1 MTSTTLHKCDICFLT
16 KEYNND
22 NFYVLSCC
30 KNNFICK
37 LCFEAMLCDC
47 CPFCREIINQKT
59 KMLSKQTR
67 PRSSS
72 FTSSSIEP
80 ISYLDQHID
89 LESLDDNTTYYSR
102 LYRRQQINMQ
112 RLRASEANRIK
123 NRHDRLQRIT
133 RHRSEKKKEQKHL
146 HSVLLQ
152 ETNESHN

>member
-1 MTSTTLHKCDICFLT
+1 MTSTTLQKCDICFLT

-47 CPFCREIINQKT
+47 CPFCRKTINEKT
-59 KMLSKQTR
+59 KVLSKQTR

-89 LESLDDNTTYYSR
+89 LESLDDNSVYYSR

-112 RLRASEANRIK
+112 RLRASEENRIR
-123 NRHDRLQRIT
+123 NRHDRLQRIN
-133 RHRSEKKKEQKHL
+133 RQQSEKKKEQKHL

-152 ETNESHN
+152 EKNDC

>member
-1 MTSTTLHKCDICFLT
+1 MTSTTLQKCDICFLT

-37 LCFEAMLCDC
+37 LCFRAMLCDC
-47 CPFCREIINQKT
+47 CPFCRKTINEKT
-59 KMLSKQTR
+59 KVLSKQTR

-89 LESLDDNTTYYSR
+89 LESLDDNSVYYSR
-102 LYRRQQINMQ
+102 LYRRQQNNMQ
-112 RLRASEANRIK
+112 RLRASEENRIR
-123 NRHDRLQRIT
+123 NRHDRLKRIN
-133 RHRSEKKKEQKHL
+133 RQQSEKKKEQKHL

-152 ETNESHN
+152 EKNDS

>member
-1 MTSTTLHKCDICFLT
+1 MTSTTLQKCDICFLT

-37 LCFEAMLCDC
+37 VCFKAMLCDC
-47 CPFCREIINQKT
+47 CPFCRKTINEKT
-59 KMLSKQTR
+59 KVLSKQTR

-72 FTSSSIEP
+72 FTSSTIEP

-89 LESLDDNTTYYSR
+89 LESFDDNTTYYSR
-102 LYRRQQINMQ
+102 LYRRQQNNMQ
-112 RLRASEANRIK
+112 RLRASEENRIR
-123 NRHDRLQRIT
+123 NRHDRLQRIN
-133 RHRSEKKKEQKHL
+133 RQQSEKKKEQKHAY
-146 HSVLLQ
+146 SILLQ

>member
-1 MTSTTLHKCDICFLT
+1 
-16 KEYNND
+16 
-22 NFYVLSCC
+22 
-30 KNNFICK
+30 
-37 LCFEAMLCDC
+37 MLCDC

-112 RLRASEANRIK
+112 RLRASEENRLK
-123 NRHDRLQRIT
+123 NKHDRLQRIT
-133 RHRSEKKKEQKHL
+133 RHRYEKKKEQKHAYAI
-146 HSVLLQ
+146 LLQ
-152 ETNESHN
+152 ETNNS

>member
-1 MTSTTLHKCDICFLT
+1 MTSTTLQKCDICFLT

-37 LCFEAMLCDC
+37 LCFKAMLCDC
-47 CPFCREIINQKT
+47 CPFCRMTINEKT
-59 KMLSKQTR
+59 KVLSKPVR

-89 LESLDDNTTYYSR
+89 LESFDDNTTYYSR

-112 RLRASEANRIK
+112 RLRASEENRLK
-123 NRHDRLQRIT
+123 NKHDRLQRIT
-133 RHRSEKKKEQKHL
+133 RQQSEKKKQQKHL

-152 ETNESHN
+152 EKNDC

>member
-1 MTSTTLHKCDICFLT
+1 MTSTTLQKCDICFLT
-16 KEYNND
+16 KEYNNE

-37 LCFEAMLCDC
+37 LCFKAMLCDC
-47 CPFCREIINQKT
+47 CPFCREIINEKT
-59 KMLSKQTR
+59 KVLSKPAR

-89 LESLDDNTTYYSR
+89 LESLDDNRVYYSR
-102 LYRRQQINMQ
+102 LYRRQQHNMQ
-112 RLRASEANRIK
+112 RLMASEK
-123 NRHDRLQRIT
+123 NRLKNKHERSQRIN
-133 RHRSEKKKEQKHL
+133 RQQSEKKKEKKHL

-152 ETNESHN
+152 EKNDS

>member
-1 MTSTTLHKCDICFLT
+1 MTSTTLQKCDICFLT

-47 CPFCREIINQKT
+47 CPFCRKTINEKT
-59 KMLSKQTR
+59 KVLSKQTR

-89 LESLDDNTTYYSR
+89 LESLDDNSVYYSR

-112 RLRASEANRIK
+112 RLRASEENRIR
-123 NRHDRLQRIT
+123 NRHDRLQRIN
-133 RHRSEKKKEQKHL
+133 RQQSEKKKEQKHL

-152 ETNESHN
+152 EKNDS